1 MTRTVAL
8 IVVGLLIVWLL
19 KLTRDQKQIWLLLN
33 SLSVVPGEIR
43 LADDTG
49 ETNIRGGLLWIAG
62 PHGVHGPEL
71 YIRAVPGAVDSFP
84 YDHSDGRVSQEKRV
98 QGGGFVIGLTTP
110 DLPDTPLPPRIR
122 LEFRDDTLT
131 IRTWMA
137 KVDNAEWSDG
147 DRR

>member
-1 MTRTVAL
+1 MTRTMAL

-19 KLTRDQKQIWLLLN
+19 KLTRDQKQIWLLL
-33 SLSVVPGEIR
+33 
-43 LADDTG
+43 
-49 ETNIRGGLLWIAG
+49 
-62 PHGVHGPEL
+62 
-71 YIRAVPGAVDSFP
+71 IRAVPGTVNSFP

-122 LEFRDDTLT
+122 LEFRDDTLS